1 MAELSNS
8 HAASEQATVILAS
21 LDDLLDRER
30 IALLNGDLDAISR
43 GLREK
48 ERLIDALNALHGDQ
62 DENLSAIRNKAQRN
76 QILLESALSG
86 IRAVADRVA
95 ALRRVRDTLE
105 TYDQSGRKTAIST
118 LRTGQVEKRA

>member
-62 DENLSAIRNKAQRN
+62 DEDLSAIRNKAQRN

-86 IRAVADRVA
+86 VRAVADRVA

>member
-62 DENLSAIRNKAQRN
+62 DEDLSAIRNKAQRN

>member
-8 HAASEQATVILAS
+8 QTTTEQASVILAS

-30 IALLNGDLDAISR
+30 TALLNGDLDAISR

-48 ERLIDALNALHGDQ
+48 ERLIDALNALHDAQ
-62 DENLSAIRNKAQRN
+62 DENLSAIRNKALRN
-76 QILLESALSG
+76 QILLENALTG
-86 IRAVADRVA
+86 IRAVADRVS

>member
-8 HAASEQATVILAS
+8 QTTTEQASVILAS

-30 IALLNGDLDAISR
+30 TALLNGDLDAISR

-48 ERLIDALNALHGDQ
+48 ERLIDALNALHDAQ
-62 DENLSAIRNKAQRN
+62 DENLSAIRSKAIRN
-76 QILLESALSG
+76 QILLENALTG
-86 IRAVADRVA
+86 IRAVADRVS

>member
-8 HAASEQATVILAS
+8 QTTTEQASVILAS

-30 IALLNGDLDAISR
+30 TALLNGDLDAISR

-48 ERLIDALNALHGDQ
+48 ERLIDALNALHDAQ
-62 DENLSAIRNKAQRN
+62 DENLSAVRNKAIRN
-76 QILLESALSG
+76 QILLENALTG
-86 IRAVADRVA
+86 IRAVADRVS

>member
-105 TYDQSGRKTAIST
+105 TYDQSGRTTAIST

>member
-1 MAELSNS
+1 MAEPSNS

-62 DENLSAIRNKAQRN
+62 DEDLSAIRNKAQRN

>member
-1 MAELSNS
+1 MAEPSNS

-43 GLREK
+43 RLREK
-48 ERLIDALNALHGDQ
+48 ERLIDALNTLHGDQ
-62 DENLSAIRNKAQRN
+62 DEDLSAIRNKAHRN

>member
-1 MAELSNS
+1 MAELSKS

-62 DENLSAIRNKAQRN
+62 DEDLSAIRNKAQRN

-86 IRAVADRVA
+86 VRAVADRVA